1 MPDFQVA
8 SEEQE
13 RQLRKLMED
22 RERQVI
28 EELLEATQR
37 DTSINEL
44 KEAIKGAKE
53 LLREPEAL
61 KMPTSQ
67 RKKLQGLIDKQGRPW
82 RQQQEGI
89 NVMPDKGSSNQDMTG
104 PHKVPAPQPHQH
116 PGPTKTQVPPN
127 P

>member
-1 MPDFQVA
+1 
-8 SEEQE
+8 
-13 RQLRKLMED
+13 MED

-53 LLREPEAL
+53 LLRELEAL
-61 KMPTSQ
+61 EMPTSQ
-67 RKKLQGLIDKQGRPW
+67 RKELQGLIEKQGRPW

-89 NVMPDKGSSNQDMTG
+89 NEMTDKVSSDQDTTG
-104 PHKVPAPQPHQH
+104 PHKAPAPQPHQH
-116 PGPTKTQVPPN
+116 PGPTKTQVPLN

>member
-1 MPDFQVA
+1 
-8 SEEQE
+8 
-13 RQLRKLMED
+13 MED

-37 DTSINEL
+37 DTSINKL

-53 LLREPEAL
+53 LLREPKAL

-67 RKKLQGLIDKQGRPW
+67 RKELQGLIDKQGRQW

-89 NVMPDKGSSNQDMTG
+89 NTMPDKGSSNQYSTG
-104 PHKVPAPQPHQH
+104 PHKAPAPQPH
-116 PGPTKTQVPPN
+116 
-127 P
+127 